1 MLIYSLWVSTL
12 CHQHH
17 ILTNIWWET
26 NFTDSQ
32 ICMWVQMNILSCVQ
46 MMNNFLVKIHCNQ
59 SNTTSGKHDISRN
72 VFISQHSPPSLS
84 LPHTYVSKKKKED
97 VSLLLN
103 TSHILQLLSGRS
115 MTHRSALQRQEM
127 PGLRLYPYDP
137 CFIWRHNNARGALW
151 KWKHI
156 LYFGRSLSD
165 LRGQPE
171 RCGCMTNTS
180 PETTSE

>member
-1 MLIYSLWVSTL
+1 MFIYSLRVSTL

-32 ICMWVQMNILSCVQ
+32 ICMWVQINILSSVL
-46 MMNNFLVKIHCNQ
+46 MMNNFLVKKYTVINPTLLVA
-59 SNTTSGKHDISRN
+59 NMISLETFSFPDTHHP
-72 VFISQHSPPSLS
+72 VSLS
-84 LPHTYVSKKKKED
+84 HTHMSARKKKD
-97 VSLLLN
+97 VSLILN
-103 TSHILQLLSGRS
+103 TSHILQLLSDRS

-137 CFIWRHNNARGALW
+137 CFISRHNNARRALW

-171 RCGCMTNTS
+171 RCGCKTNTS
-180 PETTSE
+180 PETTSQ